1 MADLSSRGV
10 LSGGA
15 AQDEASYEQTLRP
28 RSLDEYIGQEKVKD
42 NLRVFIQAARSR
54 GEALDHTLLCGP
66 PGLGKTTLANIL
78 AREMNVNIRITSGP
92 AIERPLDL
100 LVLLKGMGSANDVLF
115 IDEIHR
121 LPRIV
126 EEVLYPCMEDYT
138 FDRAISQ
145 ATSLRSTR
153 ISLSPFTLVGA
164 TTRSG
169 MLSSPLRDRFGII
182 FNLDFYGERELR
194 QIVKRSAKILG
205 ILIDEEGAGQIGRRC
220 RGTPRI
226 ANRLLRRVR
235 DFAQVEN
242 QGVINEDMADRA
254 LQRLGIDKLGLDDM
268 DRKILDVLVRKF
280 RGKPVGIESIAA
292 CLSEEADNLEEV
304 YEPYLMQLG
313 MVQKT
318 PRGRIAAPRA
328 FEYLGV
334 QYNEDG
340 LF

>member
-328 FEYLGV
+328 FEYLGL